1 MSATTDPFGQA
12 KYQVRFDWGA
22 AGADRIVPG
31 VHAVV
36 LVDALSFTTAVVVA
50 AEHGTAVAPW
60 PSGDDLDGA
69 AAFAAEHR
77 GVVAVRRGEAGPSLS
92 PSSFAAATAALGAP
106 GRPDASDAPPLVVLP
121 SPNGGALA
129 HRLGVLGVPV
139 IAASMRNRTAV
150 AERLLALQAEHGDR
164 FLIAVVAAGELGPAR
179 ETDGGHATANHDASG
194 GIRFA
199 IEDLLVAGAVIDAL
213 VARGID
219 HTAPEA
225 AVACAAFEGLA
236 RATRHLITASGS
248 GVELR
253 ERGFA
258 ADALLAAERDV
269 TDVVPILYDG
279 VFRAQ

>member
-69 AAFAAEHR
+69 AAFAAEHG
-77 GVVAVRRGEAGPSLS
+77 GVVAGQRGEAGPTLS
-92 PSSFAAATAALGAP
+92 PSSFAAATGAP
-106 GRPDASDAPPLVVLP
+106 GSPGAPGAPGPSGPSDAPPLVVLP

-164 FLIAVVAAGELGPAR
+164 FMIAIVAAGEQAIAGEEP
-179 ETDGGHATANHDASG
+179 GGL
-194 GIRFA
+194 RFA
-199 IEDLLVAGAVIDAL
+199 IEDLLVAGAVVDAL
-213 VARGID
+213 VARGVD
-219 HTAPEA
+219 HTSPEA

-258 ADALLAAERDV
+258 ADALLAAERDA

>member
-1 MSATTDPFGQA
+1 MSATTDPFGQT

-50 AEHGTAVAPW
+50 AEHGTAIAPW
-60 PSGDDLDGA
+60 PSGDPAGA
-69 AAFAAEHR
+69 AAFAAEHD

-92 PSSFAAATAALGAP
+92 PSSFIAAPVAT
-106 GRPDASDAPPLVVLP
+106 PLVVLP

-139 IAASMRNRTAV
+139 IAASMRNRAAV

-164 FLIAVVAAGELGPAR
+164 FMIAIVAAGERSAIWQAGDSAEPGSPLA
-179 ETDGGHATANHDASG
+179 DGT
-194 GIRFA
+194 RFA

-213 VARGID
+213 VARGVD
-219 HTAPEA
+219 HTSPEA
-225 AVACAAFEGLA
+225 AVACAAYEGLQ
-236 RATRHLITASGS
+236 RATRHLISASGS

-253 ERGFA
+253 EHGSG
-258 ADALLAAERDV
+258 ADTVLAAERDV
-269 TDVVPILYDG
+269 TDVVPVLRDG
-279 VFRAQ
+279 VFNAE

>member
-22 AGADRIVPG
+22 AGADRIAPG

-60 PSGDDLDGA
+60 PSDDLAGA
-69 AAFAAEHR
+69 AAFAAAHD

-92 PSSFAAATAALGAP
+92 PSSFIGAP
-106 GRPDASDAPPLVVLP
+106 EAAPLVVVP

-150 AERLLALQAEHGDR
+150 AERLLAMQAEHGDR
-164 FLIAVVAAGELGPAR
+164 FMIAVVAAGERAGIGSA
-179 ETDGGHATANHDASG
+179 GSG
-194 GIRFA
+194 GLAPDAVERRPAEPGSPLADGTRFA

-219 HTAPEA
+219 HTSPEA
-225 AVACAAFEGLA
+225 AVACAAYEGLS
-236 RATRHLITASGS
+236 RATGHLISASGS

-253 ERGFA
+253 ELGFA
-258 ADALLAAERDV
+258 GDARLAAERDV
-269 TDVVPILYDG
+269 TPVVPVLRGG
-279 VFRAQ
+279 VFVAE